1 MHTSRLVPV
10 VPVGTAIAAIRRSMA
25 PASPSKC
32 LHTDTCQGDLTGTV
46 GNVIADIERPRRHAS
61 PWCCRR
67 MLIWISADTIGN
79 VINRIASTCKN
90 VHQVIEMTKDDKQAM
105 DAHGITSKSRDV
117 YYYKDFKYDRLADAV
132 QYAEIDA
139 ERRRPE
145 GGGS

>member
-1 MHTSRLVPV
+1 
-10 VPVGTAIAAIRRSMA
+10 
-25 PASPSKC
+25 
-32 LHTDTCQGDLTGTV
+32 
-46 GNVIADIERPRRHAS
+46 
-61 PWCCRR
+61 

-132 QYAEIDA
+132 HYAEIDA
-139 ERRRPE
+139 ERHQPE
-145 GGGS
+145 GGIV